1 MEKKY
6 THERSESLALLL
18 WMYNRCYLYL
28 HKKCTLGIRLLKKK
42 KVKTPNK
49 RNRLL
54 TVLLVGDGGS
64 KKSIGKTCN
73 ILANGVVV
81 KVLALRIPLK
91 KDWYFFAGVHAYFIP
106 SRI

>member
-1 MEKKY
+1 
-6 THERSESLALLL
+6 
-18 WMYNRCYLYL
+18 MYNRCYLYL

-64 KKSIGKTCN
+64 KKSIWKTCN

-91 KDWYFFAGVHAYFIP
+91 KD
-106 SRI
+106 